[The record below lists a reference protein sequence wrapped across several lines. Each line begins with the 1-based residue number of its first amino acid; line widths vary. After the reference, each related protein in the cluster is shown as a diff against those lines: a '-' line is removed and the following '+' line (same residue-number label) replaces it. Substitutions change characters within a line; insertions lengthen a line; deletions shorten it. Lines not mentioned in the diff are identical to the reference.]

1 MSANGPELM
10 HSFRELIAIP
20 SISSIDPSIDQ
31 SNVPVIN
38 LLANWF
44 SDVGFDIEILPVSD
58 NPDKANLVA
67 CLGKGEGGLVLSG
80 HTDTVPFN
88 GDAWEQDPFVLTEK
102 EGKLFGLGTS
112 DMKCFFPLILETL
125 RTLDVT
131 GLNRPLYVLATADEE
146 STMSG
151 AIALANSNRKLGRYA
166 LIGEPT
172 NLQPINMHKGILLEK
187 IKVTGNAGH
196 SSDPSLGASALEGM
210 HAVISELLKWREQ
223 LQSEYINPA
232 FKIPFPT
239 LNFGSIHGGDNP
251 NRICAECELAIDLR
265 LLPGMKLEEFK
276 QQLNDKVTAV
286 IAGTKLEVEV
296 HPIFNGVSGMQTGA
310 DTEIIRVAEKFSGE
324 SSGTVAFATEG
335 PYLNAMGM
343 ETVILGPGDIDQ
355 AHQANEFISRDK
367 LEPMLEILENMISH
381 FCIEGKSNAG

>member
-1 MSANGPELM
+1 MSVNIPELM
-10 HSFRELIAIP
+10 PCFRELIATP
-20 SISSIDPSIDQ
+20 SVSSIDPSIDQ

-44 SDVGFDIEILPVSD
+44 SDTGFETEILPVSD
-58 NPDKANLVA
+58 NPEKANLIA

-88 GDAWEQDPFVLTEK
+88 ANAWEQDPFELTER
-102 EGKLFGLGTS
+102 EDKLFGLGTT
-112 DMKCFFPLILETL
+112 DMKCFFPLILESL

-131 GLNRPLYVLATADEE
+131 RLNRPLYVLATADEE

-151 AIALANSNRKLGRYA
+151 AIALVNSNRKLGRYA

-172 NLQPINMHKGILLEK
+172 NLQPVNMHKGILLEK
-187 IKVTGNAGH
+187 IRVTGIAGH

-223 LQSEYINPA
+223 MQSEFINPA
-232 FKIPFPT
+232 FKVPYPT

-265 LLPGMKLEEFK
+265 LLPGMALEEFK
-276 QQLNDKVTAV
+276 QLLKDKVAATV
-286 IAGTKLEVEV
+286 AGTKLKADVDPV
-296 HPIFNGVSGMQTGA
+296 FKGVAGMETGA
-310 DTEIIRVAEKFSGE
+310 DTEIVKVAEELSGE
-324 SSGTVAFATEG
+324 TSGAVAFTTEG

-355 AHQANEFISRDK
+355 AHQANEFIYRDK
-367 LEPMLEILENMISH
+367 LEPMVEILKNMIGH
-381 FCIEGKSNAG
+381 FCIEGNMHAG